1 MTVSVEKPG
10 LLGRGRR
17 IVLWHLGVLV
27 TAVVFGIIGLGAA
40 GFRVNVTP
48 SEPLGL
54 WRIVGVDRALQNG
67 DRVFVCPPATDVMR
81 KALRRGYLRPGLCAN
96 GFAPLIKTVAANS
109 GQRIEIGGVVR
120 IDGRPLPHSR
130 LMPRDGQG
138 RRMVAFAGGAV
149 PPGEIYLHSDFPG
162 SFDSRY
168 FGPLPVE
175 SVLGLAQEVW
185 TYAP

>member
-1 MTVSVEKPG
+1 MRVSVEKRG
-10 LLGRGRR
+10 LPGRGRR
-17 IVLWHLGVLV
+17 TVLWYLGIAAIATFV
-27 TAVVFGIIGLGAA
+27 GIVGLGTA

-54 WRIVGVDRALQNG
+54 WRIVGVDRVLQNG
-67 DRVFVCPPATDVMR
+67 DRVFVCPPVTDVMR
-81 KALRRGYLRPGLCAN
+81 EALMRGYLRPGLCTG

-109 GQRIEIGGVVR
+109 GQRIEIGGLVR